1 MVRKYIF
8 GEPIETDAVVK
19 EIASSAWSDGVFQ
32 KKEDGFHYSL
42 KEDEIVYGLGENVR
56 GINKRGWRY
65 ISNCSD
71 NPNHCENTNSL
82 YGAHNFI
89 MVGDGVHE
97 TYGLF
102 VDTPGRVTFDIGY
115 TDIDD
120 LCISMEEENYK
131 IYLIEA
137 ASYRDVVKEF
147 RELIGRSYI
156 APRWAFGYGQSRW
169 CSRKHEK
176 SASVLGGRLPT
187 RTKAHKT
194 SVVPPWFTAPSRARP
209 RCCGS
214 GFLLPLLT
222 AGRYNGRSRRGLST
236 LALRPRS
243 SETIFG
249 SLFPALFHRP
259 GSLEGSM
266 RKPTLLFTAIFVILH
281 T

>member
-19 EIASSAWSDGVFQ
+19 ELASSAWSDGVFQ

-137 ASYRDVVKEF
+137 ASYSNVVKEF

-169 CSRKHEK
+169 SYDTADEVREVAAEYKKHNIPIDSIYLDIDYMERYKDFTINRDSFADFEELVEESLILK
-176 SASVLGGRLPT
+176 S
-187 RTKAHKT
+187 
-194 SVVPPWFTAPSRARP
+194 
-209 RCCGS
+209 
-214 GFLLPLLT
+214 
-222 AGRYNGRSRRGLST
+222 LS
-236 LALRPRS
+236 
-243 SETIFG
+243 
-249 SLFPALFHRP
+249 
-259 GSLEGSM
+259 
-266 RKPTLLFTAIFVILH
+266 KK
-281 T
+281 

>member
-89 MVGDGVHE
+89 MVGDGVRE

-102 VDTPGRVTFDIGY
+102 VDTPGKVTFDVGY
-115 TDIDD
+115 ADIDE
-120 LCISMEEENYK
+120 LWTSVEEENFKLYVEMQMGTVH
-131 IYLIEA
+131 IFL
-137 ASYRDVVKEF
+137 
-147 RELIGRSYI
+147 RE
-156 APRWAFGYGQSRW
+156 GY
-169 CSRKHEK
+169 
-176 SASVLGGRLPT
+176 
-187 RTKAHKT
+187 
-194 SVVPPWFTAPSRARP
+194 
-209 RCCGS
+209 
-214 GFLLPLLT
+214 
-222 AGRYNGRSRRGLST
+222 
-236 LALRPRS
+236 
-243 SETIFG
+243 
-249 SLFPALFHRP
+249 LFPVAKGGKCVEDVDFEDLTLYSF
-259 GSLEGSM
+259 GKEI
-266 RKPTLLFTAIFVILH
+266 KPYEYYLDDGETKDFAMESHIRMLSC
-281 T
+281 

>member
-19 EIASSAWSDGVFQ
+19 ELASSAWSDGVFQ

-102 VDTPGRVTFDIGY
+102 VDTPGRWR
-115 TDIDD
+115 
-120 LCISMEEENYK
+120 ISFSSEKMSWWHRSASRMYQEE
-131 IYLIEA
+131 
-137 ASYRDVVKEF
+137 
-147 RELIGRSYI
+147 SYI
-156 APRWAFGYGQSRW
+156 
-169 CSRKHEK
+169 SRKE
-176 SASVLGGRLPT
+176 
-187 RTKAHKT
+187 
-194 SVVPPWFTAPSRARP
+194 
-209 RCCGS
+209 
-214 GFLLPLLT
+214 
-222 AGRYNGRSRRGLST
+222 
-236 LALRPRS
+236 
-243 SETIFG
+243 
-249 SLFPALFHRP
+249 
-259 GSLEGSM
+259 
-266 RKPTLLFTAIFVILH
+266 
-281 T
+281 